1 MPLSFGLLVGLL
13 AVVVGAILYVTTRQK
28 KVAVVVI
35 GVGATVALLTLA
47 VLVLAVN
54 SGM

>member
-13 AVVVGAILYVTTRQK
+13 AVVVGAILYGITRQK
-28 KVAVVVI
+28 KVAMVVVCI
-35 GVGATVALLTLA
+35 GATVALLTIA
-47 VLVLAVN
+47 ALVLAVN

>member
-1 MPLSFGLLVGLL
+1 MPFSFGLLVGLL
-13 AVVVGAILYVTTRQK
+13 AVVVGAILYVATRQK
-28 KVAVVVI
+28 KVAMVVV
-35 GVGATVALLTLA
+35 GVGVAVTLLTLA